1 MQEPFCSVPVIWII
15 QEDTLAN
22 RLPVYEEMHW
32 EHIISQWKITIARAN
47 VVVFPDYSLPVIIVL
62 CFHLLLPNLHIRI
75 ISITSLACSFFF
87 FFFVCLQVILPHSQL
102 GLLSCIRCYI
112 VC

>member
-22 RLPVYEEMHW
+22 RLPVYENMHW
-32 EHIISQWKITIARAN
+32 EHIISQWKITFARAN

-62 CFHLLLPNLHIRI
+62 CFYLLLPNLFMRI
-75 ISITSLACSFFF
+75 ISINSLHHSGFLFFIF
-87 FFFVCLQVILPHSQL
+87 YFL
-102 GLLSCIRCYI
+102 
-112 VC
+112 